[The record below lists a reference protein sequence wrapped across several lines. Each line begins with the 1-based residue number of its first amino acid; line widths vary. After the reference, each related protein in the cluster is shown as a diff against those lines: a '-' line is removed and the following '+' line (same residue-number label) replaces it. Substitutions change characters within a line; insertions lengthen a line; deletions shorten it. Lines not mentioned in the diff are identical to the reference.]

1 MFSRL
6 KIGKKVA
13 VLRFD
18 ARKNTEKFEVGKIV
32 GIREM
37 DDGTK
42 QVVLEYSDGRKGL
55 HYEFELFKKWGE
67 GLEK

>member
-13 VLRFD
+13 VMRFD
-18 ARKNTEKFEVGKIV
+18 VRENQDKLEVGKIV
-32 GIREM
+32 GIREIYN
-37 DDGTK
+37 GTR
-42 QVVLEYSDGRKGL
+42 QVVLEYSDGQKGL
-55 HYEFELFKKWGE
+55 HYEFELFKKWDK

>member
-13 VLRFD
+13 VMRFD
-18 ARKNTEKFEVGKIV
+18 AGENQDKLEVGKIV
-32 GIREM
+32 GIREIY
-37 DDGTK
+37 DGTR

-55 HYEFELFKKWGE
+55 RYEFELFKKWDK
-67 GLEK
+67 GLGK